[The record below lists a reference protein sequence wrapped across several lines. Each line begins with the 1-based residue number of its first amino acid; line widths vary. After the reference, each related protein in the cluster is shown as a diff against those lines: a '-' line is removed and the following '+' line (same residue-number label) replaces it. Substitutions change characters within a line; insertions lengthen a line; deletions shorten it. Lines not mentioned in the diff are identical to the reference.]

1 MKAIQ
6 ITMDPELLAR
16 LDAHEV
22 VKRKGRSAVIRS
34 AVEAWLRRMREQQI
48 VQEYQRAYGDGEGDG
63 LGKEWA
69 GWEEE
74 AAWLE
79 E

>member
-16 LDAHEV
+16 LDAQEV
-22 VKRKGRSAVIRS
+22 VKQKGRSAAIRS
-34 AVEAWLRRMREQQI
+34 AVDAWLRRLREQQI
-48 VQEYQRAYGDGEGDG
+48 VQEYHRAYGEGDG
-63 LGKEWA
+63 LGQQWA

>member
-16 LDAHEV
+16 LDAQEV
-22 VKRKGRSAVIRS
+22 VKQKGRSAVIRS

-48 VQEYQRAYGDGEGDG
+48 VQEYQRAYGEGDG
-63 LGKEWA
+63 LGQEWA
-69 GWEEE
+69 GWEDE

>member
-6 ITMDPELLAR
+6 ITMDPELLTL
-16 LDAHEV
+16 LDAQEE
-22 VKRKGRSAVIRS
+22 VKRKGRSSVIRS
-34 AVEAWLRRMREQQI
+34 AVEAWLRSTREQQI
-48 VQEYQRAYGDGEGDG
+48 VQEYQRAYGEGGG
-63 LGKEWA
+63 LGGEWD

-74 AAWLE
+74 GTWLE

>member
-16 LDAHEV
+16 LDEQEV
-22 VKRKGRSAVIRS
+22 VKQKGRSAVIRS

-48 VQEYQRAYGDGEGDG
+48 VQEYQRAYGEGRG
-63 LGKEWA
+63 LGREWE

-74 AAWLE
+74 GTWLE

>member
-16 LDAHEV
+16 LDAEDV
-22 VKRKGRSAVIRS
+22 VKKKGRSAAIRS
-34 AVEAWLRRMREQQI
+34 AVDEWLRRLREQQI
-48 VQEYQRAYGDGEGDG
+48 VNEYRRVYGEEDG
-63 LGKEWA
+63 LGPEWA

-74 AAWLE
+74 AAWPE
-79 E
+79 K

>member
-16 LDAHEV
+16 LDAQEA

-34 AVEAWLRRMREQQI
+34 AVEAWLRSTREQQI
-48 VQEYQRAYGDGEGDG
+48 VQEYQRAYGEGGG
-63 LGKEWA
+63 LGREWD

-74 AAWLE
+74 GTWLDE
-79 E
+79 